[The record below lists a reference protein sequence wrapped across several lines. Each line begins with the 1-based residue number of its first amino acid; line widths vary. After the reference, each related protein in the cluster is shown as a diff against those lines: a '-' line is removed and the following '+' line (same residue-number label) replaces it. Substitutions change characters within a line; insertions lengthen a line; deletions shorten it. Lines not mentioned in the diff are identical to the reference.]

1 MKNIELDYQVLIHQ
15 KKHLEVKKILK
26 NLQYFEYAF
35 ALHATKFA
43 EEILGKKFA
52 NDVVVGFASGK
63 DSYERITADIF
74 FGEKYKYSYNAEI
87 VRVGHTLPFKNQ
99 SEKLM

>member
-1 MKNIELDYQVLIHQ
+1 MSGIDTPEKGLGGKKGIRKNHRLLNMLLLYT
-15 KKHLEVKKILK
+15 
-26 NLQYFEYAF
+26 
-35 ALHATKFA
+35 TKFA

-63 DSYERITADIF
+63 DTYERITADIF

-87 VRVGHTLPFKNQ
+87 VRAGHTLPFKNQ
-99 SEKLM
+99 RLRS

>member
-1 MKNIELDYQVLIHQ
+1 MDTPEKALGS
-15 KKHLEVKKILK
+15 KKDFKKSS
-26 NLQYFEYAF
+26 NFEYAF

-99 SEKLM
+99 NLRS